1 MPWSGV
7 PKVRIVADSLP
18 MTLRVYRSLSS
29 AVVPLAPALIRQ
41 RLRLGKEDPERSAE
55 RRGLTRDVRPPGP
68 LVWIHGASVG
78 EVLAAA
84 ALIQRLRQLNL
95 RILVTS
101 GTVTSAAIV
110 ARRFPPDVIHQYVP
124 YDSPR
129 FVARFLDHWR
139 PSLALFIE
147 SDLWPNL
154 ILSSAAR
161 RVPMVLINGRMS
173 QRSFPR
179 WQKVASTISALLGTF
194 DICLAQ
200 SPTDAKRF
208 AALGCHNVITTGNL
222 KLDVPAPPADPD
234 KLDKLLFITRGRPI
248 IIAASTHPGEE
259 EILIEVHKALAGFFP
274 SLLTVIVP
282 RHPSRG
288 EAIVQTIAAAGLTP
302 AQRSHED
309 LPTAVTDIYVADT
322 LGELGLFYRL
332 APIVFMGG
340 SLASHGGQN
349 PIEPIKLGAAILH
362 GPHVWNFA
370 EIYADLDKAHG
381 AEQVADVEELAQR
394 ASAWLK
400 NAGERMATVSAA
412 RAMVA
417 TLGGG
422 LGRTLAALEPYL
434 MQIRLERRASDA

>member
-1 MPWSGV
+1 
-7 PKVRIVADSLP
+7 VADSLP

-29 AVVPLAPALIRQ
+29 AVVPFAPALIRQ

-208 AALGCHNVITTGNL
+208 AALGCRNVISTGNL

-259 EILIEVHKALAGFFP
+259 EMLIEAHKALAGYFP

-288 EAIVQTIAAAGLTP
+288 GAIVQTIAAAGLMP

-340 SLASHGGQN
+340 SLVEHGGQN
-349 PIEPIKLGAAILH
+349 PIEAVKLGASIVH
-362 GPHVWNFA
+362 GPHVFNFTDVYEA
-370 EIYADLDKAHG
+370 LDGAGGARRADTQEALMKQIGQLLSDPA
-381 AEQVADVEELAQR
+381 ARDSMAA
-394 ASAWLK
+394 ASA
-400 NAGERMATVSAA
+400 RVVSD
-412 RAMVA
+412 
-417 TLGGG
+417 LGGA
-422 LGRTLAALEPYL
+422 LERTLAALEPYL
-434 MQIRLERRASDA
+434 LQLRLEMGAADA